1 MISRIFP
8 SNHRCPP
15 SVGASTCKAA
25 SRCRRR
31 RCTAAAAAEQ
41 DLVGQAAGCDLI
53 GACGSPREPWLGLG
67 SGLDRCAVPATTQV
81 VASVV
86 FMPSSLF
93 QWPVVCAIVPMRHC
107 QGSARAPTPDI
118 SLLSAPCSR
127 CRDLRGCPAQLR
139 LFPYCCA
146 APGPCHRPALR
157 ERSCTMAKPGAGA
170 APRSKR
176 RRAEQEEDADVLA
189 QRLAAYGERRRMAWA
204 RAAFPL
210 AFGQWHGPCR
220 CLACLESG

>member
-25 SRCRRR
+25 SCCRRC

-53 GACGSPREPWLGLG
+53 GACSATREPWLGLG
-67 SGLDRCAVPATTQV
+67 SGLDRCAVPATTQL

-93 QWPVVCAIVPMRHC
+93 QWHVGSAMVPMRNC
-107 QGSARAPTPDI
+107 QGFARPPTPDI
-118 SLLSAPCSR
+118 SLLSAPCRPLQRLAGLPTAAQAVFILLHGTRPLPLQRTARALLHHGQTGGWGGSPAREAQVGPAER
-127 CRDLRGCPAQLR
+127 CRR
-139 LFPYCCA
+139 
-146 APGPCHRPALR
+146 
-157 ERSCTMAKPGAGA
+157 AGA
-170 APRSKR
+170 AP
-176 RRAEQEEDADVLA
+176 
-189 QRLAAYGERRRMAWA
+189 
-204 RAAFPL
+204 
-210 AFGQWHGPCR
+210 
-220 CLACLESG
+220 SGLR